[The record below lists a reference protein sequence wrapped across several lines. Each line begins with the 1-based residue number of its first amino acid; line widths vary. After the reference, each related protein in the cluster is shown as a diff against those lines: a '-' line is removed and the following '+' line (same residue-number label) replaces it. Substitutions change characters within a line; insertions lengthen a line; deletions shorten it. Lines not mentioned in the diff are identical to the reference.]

1 MSHDDFAFEPIPG
14 LPAELPAGERL
25 LWQGAPAWRPLA
37 WRVFHLR
44 EVTAY
49 FLLLMGWTAF
59 STAWTHGTAKAVLA
73 ALGPVTIAALIA
85 CGLIA
90 LIARFSARTS
100 VYSITSERVVMRIG
114 MALPITFNLPFAIIE
129 TAAVKQDS
137 DGSGDISLALSAE
150 NRLAYLVLWPHA
162 RPWHLRQTQPSLR
175 ALADVAEVSRIL
187 ARALAAKAP
196 PHAVLTDLATRPGAH
211 EKPVEPTLPG
221 AAEPAH

>member
-49 FLLLMGWTAF
+49 FLLLMSWTAF
-59 STAWTHGTAKAVLA
+59 SAAWAHGTAKAVLA
-73 ALGPVTIAALIA
+73 ALGPVTIAAVIA

-196 PHAVLTDLATRPGAH
+196 AHAVVTDLATRPGAH
-211 EKPVEPTLPG
+211 EKPVEPALPG

>member
-14 LPAELPAGERL
+14 LPANLPDGERL

-59 STAWTHGTAKAVLA
+59 STAWTQGTAKAVLA
-73 ALGPVTIAALIA
+73 ALVPVTIAAIIA

-114 MALPITFNLPFAIIE
+114 IALPITFNLPFAIIE
-129 TAAVKQDS
+129 TAAVRQDA
-137 DGSGDISLALSAE
+137 DGSGDISLTLSDE
-150 NRLAYLVLWPHA
+150 NRLAFLVLWPHA
-162 RPWHLRQTQPSLR
+162 RPWHVRRSQPSFR
-175 ALADVAEVSRIL
+175 ALGNVTEVSRIL

-196 PHAVLTDLATRPGAH
+196 AHAVMTELATKPGA
-211 EKPVEPTLPG
+211 KAQPDRPALPG
-221 AAEPAH
+221 AATPAH

>member
-1 MSHDDFAFEPIPG
+1 VSHDDFAFEPVPG
-14 LPAELPAGERL
+14 LPAELPEGERL

-44 EVTAY
+44 EVTGY

-59 STAWTHGTAKAVLA
+59 SAGWTHGSLKAVLA
-73 ALGPVTIAALIA
+73 ALGPVTIAGVLA
-85 CGLIA
+85 CGLLA
-90 LIARFSARTS
+90 LVARFSARTT

-114 MALPITFNLPFAIIE
+114 IALPITFNLPFAIIP
-129 TAAVKQDS
+129 TAAMRQDS
-137 DGSGDISLALSAE
+137 DGSGDISLTLSAE

-162 RPWHLRQTQPSLR
+162 RPWHLRQAQPSFR

-196 PHAVLTDLATRPGAH
+196 AGTVMNERALRPGASGQ
-211 EKPVEPTLPG
+211 P
-221 AAEPAH
+221 AEPALSGAAKPAH